1 MPHILNATFK
11 GQRPA
16 SYGDLKGFSP
26 LMDVEASLV
35 MQLGLFEQYCVPL
48 SEGVK
53 FDWLSSIRGDV

>member
-1 MPHILNATFK
+1 MLHLKAK

-26 LMDVEASLV
+26 LIDVAASLV